1 VSPAELTTVVNKLTE
16 IERIFA
22 QVDELARPNGFEI
35 EPIFNGFASH
45 ESVVEYSYYAM
56 FYAPS
61 KKIAGEGSACI
72 GVDFNH
78 IGRGL
83 NAMNGYND
91 AAGEFF
97 FEDPRGDPIP
107 GATYVWNRL
116 SPTARSWVDVMFTA
130 GRVSP
135 LASVTRERY
144 QRTKVGF
151 FEAFQAGLA
160 VQTPYEKW
168 IAEAPQRKADRE
180 GLRAAL
186 PPDQAAALVH
196 TLEDAERKA
205 TEGLKAADVAD
216 RAETTRQVAL
226 FRQMADRAR
235 ADLAA
240 MPPAE
245 GPLPAWIERR
255 SDLPPG
261 ASRPLGDLYPLTSP
275 EDAAGG
281 AHLYAE

>member
-1 VSPAELTTVVNKLTE
+1 MRSVALVVAAVAVLVTPSLRPLMAQRDAGAARSRGPGWLPGSRALPAAEFKVSPAELTTVVNKLTE

-83 NAMNGYND
+83 NAMNGYKD

-160 VQTPYEKW
+160 VQTPYEK
-168 IAEAPQRKADRE
+168 
-180 GLRAAL
+180 
-186 PPDQAAALVH
+186 
-196 TLEDAERKA
+196 
-205 TEGLKAADVAD
+205 
-216 RAETTRQVAL
+216 
-226 FRQMADRAR
+226 
-235 ADLAA
+235 
-240 MPPAE
+240 
-245 GPLPAWIERR
+245 
-255 SDLPPG
+255 
-261 ASRPLGDLYPLTSP
+261 
-275 EDAAGG
+275 
-281 AHLYAE
+281 